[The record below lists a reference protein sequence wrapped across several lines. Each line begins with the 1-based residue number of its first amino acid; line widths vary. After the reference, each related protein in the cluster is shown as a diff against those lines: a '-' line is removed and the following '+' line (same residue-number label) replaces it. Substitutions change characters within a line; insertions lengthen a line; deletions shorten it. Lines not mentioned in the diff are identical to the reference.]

1 MTHLVLKY
9 LLSIYDKPG
18 TILDVGDKGINKTNT
33 A

>member
-1 MTHLVLKY
+1 MLNKY

-18 TILDVGDKGINKTNT
+18 TILDVGGKGINKTTT